1 MLDIHDKIPLEPFS
15 LTHSCQILP
24 PSCELTATD
33 HIKALISNE
42 MRNINIYSIF
52 EEKEH
57 QCYCCYHDDDDD
69 EEDADTLRSSTAQ
82 IAMLEIGVEQLDLIG
97 SQTDREIRDMDK
109 KDQGKSV
116 LSPNSHSDQRI
127 MTHSLCFQKRR
138 VEATYRLRMSCWS
151 YSICDFIG
159 VSRYM
164 VAIAFNYLDRFLAVE
179 KFSW

>member
-1 MLDIHDKIPLEPFS
+1 MDVHDQISLEPLSF
-15 LTHSCQILP
+15 THSCQLLL

-52 EEKEH
+52 EEEEH
-57 QCYCCYHDDDDD
+57 QCYCYHDDDDDD

-82 IAMLEIGVEQLDLIG
+82 IVMLEIGVEQLDLIG
-97 SQTDREIRDMDK
+97 SQTDREIRDRDK